1 MEFRQLEYFVALARE
16 QHFARAAASCYVS
29 QPALSAAISKLE
41 RELDVSLIQRDR
53 AFQGLTPEG
62 ERLVDWARRIIAE
75 RDALQAE
82 AHAVRSGLTGTL
94 RIGVVPTASTTVAL
108 PVEAFCAAHPRVT
121 VRVRT
126 RMSEDDIRRCL
137 REFELDAAITYLDWD
152 DTSGLSV
159 EPLYRERYVL
169 IAPARLVDPAATS
182 ITWRAA
188 ATLPLALIEPRMHSR
203 ELIERAWRA
212 NALMVTPQLET
223 DSIAM
228 LYAAA
233 GTGRW
238 ASIVPHSWVHAFGLS
253 SESRVVLLTEPEL
266 TATVGIARSAA
277 VPGSSA
283 ARAFVS
289 LASRLNLDTVLDL
302 AL

>member
-1 MEFRQLEYFVALARE
+1 MRLATRQDRSGGTGEWGEGRRTEGAHGVPSTGVLRRPGPRAAL
-16 QHFARAAASCYVS
+16 ARAAASCYVS

-75 RDALQAE
+75 RDALHAE

-137 REFELDAAITYLDWD
+137 REFELDAAITYLDSD

-169 IAPARLVDPAATS
+169 TGAP
-182 ITWRAA
+182 
-188 ATLPLALIEPRMHSR
+188 
-203 ELIERAWRA
+203 
-212 NALMVTPQLET
+212 
-223 DSIAM
+223 
-228 LYAAA
+228 
-233 GTGRW
+233 
-238 ASIVPHSWVHAFGLS
+238 S
-253 SESRVVLLTEPEL
+253 SC
-266 TATVGIARSAA
+266 
-277 VPGSSA
+277 
-283 ARAFVS
+283 
-289 LASRLNLDTVLDL
+289 
-302 AL
+302 